1 MNERL
6 RKQCEFIIEIDKIK
20 NIFRQT
26 RIYDNSRYENDAEH
40 AWHMSMMALI
50 LAEHANTEIDIARV
64 IKMALIH
71 DIVEIDAGDIFLYT
85 PNQEDKHEKEQKAAQ
100 RIFGLLPDDQR
111 DEYITLWEEFEAKE
125 TPEAKFAGAVDR
137 LGPIMQ
143 NHRNTGHAWRKH
155 GIPAEKVRLVNA
167 QIAGGSETLWEFA
180 QELIVQAI
188 RNGDLR
194 E

>member
-6 RKQCEFIIEIDKIK
+6 RKQLEFIVEIDKIK

-50 LAEHANTEIDIARV
+50 LAEHANSEIDIARV

-71 DIVEIDAGDIFLYT
+71 DIVEIDAGDVIVYAVDV
-85 PNQEDKHEKEQKAAQ
+85 NDKHDKEQAAAQ
-100 RIFGLLPDDQR
+100 RIFGLLPADQC
-111 DEYITLWEEFEAKE
+111 DEYIALWEEFEAKE
-125 TPEAKFAGAVDR
+125 TPEARFAGAVDR
-137 LGPIMQ
+137 IGPIMQ
-143 NHRNTGHAWRKH
+143 NHRNHGHAWKKH
-155 GIPAEKVRLVNA
+155 GIPAEKVRTVNA
-167 QIAGGSETLWEFA
+167 QIAKGSETLWEYA
-180 QELIVQAI
+180 QKIIAQSIE
-188 RNGDLR
+188 NGDLK